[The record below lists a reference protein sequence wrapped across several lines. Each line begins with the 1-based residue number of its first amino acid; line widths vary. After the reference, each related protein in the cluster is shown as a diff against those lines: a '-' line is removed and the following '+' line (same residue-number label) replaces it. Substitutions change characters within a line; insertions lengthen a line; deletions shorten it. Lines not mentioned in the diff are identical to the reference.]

1 MPHHLVFLFCHVVRA
16 SSVKTPQPKPTSLS
30 SKQAA
35 PIGTRNRVSKLRQ
48 ECLSPDHHRCV
59 ASRKFDRAEVKK
71 RLDTNGDSTDDDRK
85 PLRDLNNDEFECL
98 EVAHIIPHSLT
109 FISPEDLQP
118 LLPSGGLL
126 ALRTLVVG
134 DTNGRNMKFVTVA
147 LVAISLLSTPASFVL
162 GQDPG
167 PSPTESVGC
176 TPHGDHWHCAGPRLP
191 TGATKDTATRTAAD
205 PGPSPTESVGCKP
218 HGDHWHCA
226 GPRLSTNA
234 VTTGSAAP
242 TTADPG
248 RATATATATA
258 TAAGTGEAG
267 GIGGETPVPTA
278 GGAVANF
285 FKLNQCVGVVGVVII
300 VMMM

>member
-1 MPHHLVFLFCHVVRA
+1 
-16 SSVKTPQPKPTSLS
+16 
-30 SKQAA
+30 
-35 PIGTRNRVSKLRQ
+35 
-48 ECLSPDHHRCV
+48 
-59 ASRKFDRAEVKK
+59 
-71 RLDTNGDSTDDDRK
+71 
-85 PLRDLNNDEFECL
+85 
-98 EVAHIIPHSLT
+98 
-109 FISPEDLQP
+109 
-118 LLPSGGLL
+118 
-126 ALRTLVVG
+126 
-134 DTNGRNMKFVTVA
+134 MKFVTVA

-176 TPHGDHWHCAGPRLP
+176 TPHGDHWHCTGPRLTTGAAEDTATHTAADPGPSPTESVGCTPHGDHWHCAGPRLT
-191 TGATKDTATRTAAD
+191 TGASKDTAVHTAAD